1 MKKKLIEV
9 ALPLEAINFQAARE
23 KSIRHGHPSTL
34 HLWWARRPL
43 AACRAVLFASL
54 VDDPSS
60 DPDRFPTEEAQEAER
75 QRLFRIIE
83 RLVDWDN
90 IKDEKL
96 YQEAYNEILKSTNNS
111 PPPVLDPFAGGGS
124 IPLEA
129 QRLGLEAHASD
140 LNPVAVLINKALI
153 EIPPRFKDMPPVNP
167 DSRKALHNETWIGAA
182 GLAEDVRYYGEWM
195 RQRAF
200 EKIGRLYPKATLPD
214 GTEATV
220 IAWIWA
226 RTVKCP
232 NPACGAE
239 MPLVSSYWLS
249 KKKGKEAWV
258 EPIIDKNKKTVSF
271 AVNIGKGSVP
281 ESPKVA
287 RGANFRCECCGSV
300 ATDQHIKNEGVAGH
314 MGAKLMG
321 IVAEGKGGRVYLSP
335 NETHRKAAGVPKPKD
350 YPDGELAGDKRAIW
364 TPLYGLTHLS
374 DLFTPRQLTALV
386 TFSDLVN
393 DAIAQVQADA
403 LAAGLPDDDR
413 GLDAG
418 GNGARAYGEAVGV
431 YLACAV
437 DKLSDRATS
446 ICSWDTGY
454 TKIRNTFAR
463 QAIPMTWDYTEGNP
477 FSDSTGC
484 WTSCVEWNIEYL
496 ETAAAKLQSHVSQC
510 DATKISFNNAIVIS
524 TDPPYYDNIGYA
536 DLSDF
541 FYIWLRRS
549 LQKVYPKLFSTMLVP
564 KAEEL
569 VATPY
574 RFDGSKEKAKTFFE
588 NGMLKAF
595 KKIRTTVNPDFPLT
609 VYYAYKQ
616 SENEEEEETKSTET
630 VSSGWE
636 TMLQAIIKAG
646 FSITGTWPLRTE
658 MSSRAVAQNTNALA
672 SSIAI
677 VCRPRPE
684 DAPET
689 TRRSFLSEL
698 REALKTGLHDLQSG
712 NIAPVDLAQ
721 ASIGPGIAVYS
732 KYKNIYEADGS
743 PLSVRHALVLINQE
757 LDAYLGAQEG
767 ELDGESRF
775 CVAWF
780 EQHGFGEGLYGEAD
794 TLLRARMASEQRL
807 TDSGILEAKHGKVR
821 LKKRTE
827 FTLDRFSKSDI
838 LWAIVQHLCRAL
850 DEADGLERCG
860 AIMAD
865 LSPSTLDQVK
875 ALSYRVYRICD
886 GKGWAEDALAYNNL
900 VAVWGSLEGKIKEAK
915 MRAPKQGELGL
926 V

>member
-9 ALPLEAINFQAARE
+9 ALPLEAINAQAARE

-60 DPDRFPTEEAQEAER
+60 NPDKFPTEESQEVER
-75 QRLFRIIE
+75 QRLFKIIE

-167 DSRKALHNETWIGAA
+167 KSRKALHNETWIGAA

-200 EKIGRLYPKATLPD
+200 EKIGRLYPKVKLPN

-220 IAWIWA
+220 IAWVWA
-226 RTVKCP
+226 RMVKCP

-239 MPLVSSYWLS
+239 MPLVRSFELS
-249 KKKGKEAWV
+249 KKRGKEAWIKPV
-258 EPIIDKNKKTVSF
+258 ISADKKSVQF
-271 AVNIGKGSVP
+271 EVQQGKGNVP
-281 ESPKVA
+281 EGTVNRNGA
-287 RGANFRCECCGSV
+287 RCICCGSPV
-300 ATDQHIKNEGVAGH
+300 GFPHIRDEGKAGR
-314 MGAKLMG
+314 MDAKMMA
-321 IVAEGKGGRVYLSP
+321 IVADGQGGRIYLSP
-335 NETHRKAAGVPKPKD
+335 NKAHIKTADVPKPED
-350 YPDGELAGDKRAIW
+350 YPDGILQGKVAANV
-364 TPLYGLTHLS
+364 PLYGLNKFS

-393 DAIAQVQADA
+393 DVIAQVVANA
-403 LAAGLPDDDR
+403 LVGGLPAGDK

-418 GNGARAYGEAVGV
+418 DNGARAYGEAVGV
-431 YLACAV
+431 YLAMLI
-437 DKLSDRATS
+437 DKLADLGNALNGWEPNAQCPRHL
-446 ICSWDTGY
+446 
-454 TKIRNTFAR
+454 FAR
-463 QAIPMTWDYTEGNP
+463 QAIPMIWDFAEGNP
-477 FSDSTGC
+477 FGESSGSWKILLDNLLRSLNAPLFAFYRRNSGY
-484 WTSCVEWNIEYL
+484 VL
-496 ETAAAKLQSHVSQC
+496 QRDAASIPSQEP
-510 DATKISFNNAIVIS
+510 IIIS

-549 LQKVYPKLFSTMLVP
+549 LQKVYPRLFSTMLVP
-564 KAEEL
+564 KTEEL

-574 RFDGSKEKAKTFFE
+574 RFDGNKERAKEFFE

-595 KKIRTTVNPDFPLT
+595 QKMRAAVNPDFPLT
-609 VYYAYKQ
+609 VYYAFKQ
-616 SENEEEEETKSTET
+616 SESEEDEETKNSET
-630 VSSGWE
+630 SSSGWE

-658 MSSRAVAQNTNALA
+658 MSSRVVAQNANALA

-677 VCRPRPE
+677 VCRPCPE

-689 TRRSFLSEL
+689 VRRSFLSEL
-698 REALKTGLHDLQSG
+698 RKALKTGLYDLQSG

-743 PLSVRHALVLINQE
+743 PLTVKQALVLINQE

-775 CVAWF
+775 CTAWF
-780 EQHGFGEGLYGEAD
+780 EQHGFDDGPYGDAN

-807 TDSGILEAKHGKVR
+807 SDSGILEAKHGKVR
-821 LKKRTE
+821 LKRRTE
-827 FTLDRFSKSDI
+827 FALDWFSKSEI
-838 LWAIVQHLCRAL
+838 VWAIVQNLCRAL

-860 AIMAD
+860 VIMAD
-865 LSPSTLDQVK
+865 LSPSTLDKVK
-875 ALSYRVYRICD
+875 VLSYRVYRICD
-886 GKGWAEDALAYNNL
+886 GKGWAEEALAYNNL
-900 VAVWGSLEGKIKEAK
+900 VAMWGSLEGKIKEAK
-915 MRAPKQGELGL
+915 IRKPKQGELEL
-926 V
+926 